1 MEWNR
6 TLFFERLQ
14 QLLLFLVEPLQLHL
28 PFLAKSLLLDLY
40 LRGASGRGLRLQALL
55 KMQILPQLLLLEL
68 QLLLPLLQLKAFE
81 LLLLAEV
88 EFGHLRSTHVLAE
101 TKTQL
106 ILLLLPLQQQTFDSR
121 CRRTRV

>member
-28 PFLAKSLLLDLY
+28 PFLAKSLLLDLC
-40 LRGASGRGLRLQALL
+40 LRGASGRGLRPQALL
-55 KMQILPQLLLLEL
+55 KMQILLQLLLLEL
-68 QLLLPLLQLKAFE
+68 LLLPLLQLKAFE